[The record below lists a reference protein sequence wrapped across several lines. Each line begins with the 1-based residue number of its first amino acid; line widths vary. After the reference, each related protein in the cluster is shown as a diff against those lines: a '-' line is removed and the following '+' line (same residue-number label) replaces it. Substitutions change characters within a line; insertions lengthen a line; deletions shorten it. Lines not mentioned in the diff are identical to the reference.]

1 MISVFL
7 SLALLSTDPITA
19 AEVASALAQ
28 VRQVREAMSREMP
41 DYRSARFR
49 DVYATAQGAHDEG
62 RRAAYFCGRVSSP
75 RRNGGDGWTAFVA
88 VEGVV
93 KFEDLE
99 DGKMFVDDMCGPTD
113 PRDTV
118 DRAAL
123 LQAR

>member
-7 SLALLSTDPITA
+7 SLALLSTGPITA
-19 AEVASALAQ
+19 AEVARALAQ
-28 VRQVREAMSREMP
+28 VSGAREALSREMP

-62 RRAAYFCGRVSSP
+62 GRAAYLCGRVSSP

-93 KFEDLE
+93 KFEDFE
-99 DGKMFVDDMCGPTD
+99 DGKAFVEDMCGPTD